1 MISVIFWLH
10 FHHLA
15 TQKIKIQCDSYKEF
29 LWNKATK
36 LWDFEEK
43 ISEITSV
50 RQWVLPAGFTSSFY
64 HTKQKIKRKLF
75 LSWTKLTIGWTI
87 VTVSLVFSNL
97 ARQHVKLED
106 VALSIGV
113 CVWSFSQG
121 RSKRQIA
128 RRAKHQ
134 SSIKVLD

>member
-15 TQKIKIQCDSYKEF
+15 TQKIKVQCNTYKEF
-29 LWNKATK
+29 LWKKATK

-43 ISEITSV
+43 ISEIIIV

-64 HTKQKIKRKLF
+64 HIEQKIKRNFF

-97 ARQHVKLED
+97 EQQHVKLED
-106 VALSIGV
+106 VALSICV

-128 RRAKHQ
+128 RGAKHQ
-134 SSIKVLD
+134 SNI